1 MDALR
6 RTIANA
12 SKGANQQQR
21 QQVAQDIV
29 ENAMIDHLTASA
41 KSTQK
46 AKEWDP
52 DAHQL
57 SMLPSKVNL
66 DLKDDFDETSALKE
80 LNPRICELKCESAAN
95 DKFDL
100 PAVTHRKLYSDAK
113 KMCECCHAAFYCSR
127 ECQRAHWA
135 THKPRCGAHGLARR
149 YRGEATWIAAV
160 LWVDRTNSNGFV
172 WFPLC
177 VRFDESVDDVKRKI
191 RDRFGVALAA
201 QTLMTSRGATIRS
214 LNELAGLAGADFE
227 VMETGTLADF
237 ELVRGKLIYLSTDQS
252 AVPRPTCE
260 RCRQCIGGACRLEFG
275 PRAAMADEFPEIRQD
290 TPAVVGRNDP
300 CPCGSGRKYKKCCGR

>member
-1 MDALR
+1 MDTLR
-6 RTIANA
+6 RTFANA
-12 SKGANQQQR
+12 IKGANPQER
-21 QQVAQDIV
+21 QEMAESLIDYGSQVD
-29 ENAMIDHLTASA
+29 
-41 KSTQK
+41 KSTRK

-66 DLKDDFDETSALKE
+66 DLEDDFDETSALKK
-80 LNPRICELKCESAAN
+80 LNPRICELKCESAVN

-100 PAVTHRKLYSDAK
+100 PTNRKLFSDAK

-127 ECQRAHWA
+127 DCQRTHWA
-135 THKPRCGAHGLARR
+135 THKRYCGAHGIARK

-160 LWVDRTNSNGFV
+160 FWVDRTPDGHV

-177 VRFDESVDDVKRKI
+177 VRCDDSVDDVKRKI

-201 QTLMTSRGATIRS
+201 QALTTSRGATIRS
-214 LNELAGLAGADFE
+214 FHDISGLAPTDFE
-227 VMETGTLADF
+227 LMETGTLADF
-237 ELVRGKLIYLSTDQS
+237 ELVRGRLIALSTEPEHC

-275 PRAAMADEFPEIRQD
+275 PRAADAHNYPEIHQD
-290 TPAVVGRNDP
+290 VPAVVGRNDP